1 MAEAETHWA
10 RKHGHDHRWSRF
22 GASVISAHLNCLQQ
36 NSDWKML
43 GQRTPCC
50 PISIQTPSFGACPC
64 CKSQYLGSIGEILLG
79 SETTWHSCYSLNTD
93 SVHWH
98 CGTWQPSTNIDPD
111 GDQTAVRNTSAPCS
125 WVSWFAWPDGTRLF
139 MFMPSIHLSW
149 SCQSLSISRCSVL
162 THSHKPQ
169 TNLNVQLLPLA
180 PSGSAYGSP
189 KLCSLY
195 LLGASWGPAIAQ
207 GAVWRL
213 MLPMMLHVPWIWKW
227 IIDEVIENDTMIYRW
242 V

>member
-1 MAEAETHWA
+1 
-10 RKHGHDHRWSRF
+10 
-22 GASVISAHLNCLQQ
+22 
-36 NSDWKML
+36 ML
-43 GQRTPCC
+43 VQRTPCC

-64 CKSQYLGSIGEILLG
+64 CKSQYLGSIGDFFGSRMSLETSTFLEVYSYYKFQERSFHSKTLDSYQPQKLRDISKSWILCIDIA
-79 SETTWHSCYSLNTD
+79 TMW
-93 SVHWH
+93 WR
-98 CGTWQPSTNIDPD
+98 TWQPLTNIDPD
-111 GDQTAVRNTSAPCS
+111 SDQTAVRNTSAPCS

-139 MFMPSIHLSW
+139 MFMPSIHLTW
-149 SCQSLSISRCSVL
+149 SCQSLSISRCSVF
-162 THSHKPQ
+162 TQPQ
-169 TNLNVQLLPLA
+169 TNLNVQLP

-227 IIDEVIENDTMIYRW
+227 MIDEMIENDTMIILDGCTCRW
-242 V
+242 Y